1 MTVDPGTAISVSD
14 RFCRIFLYATGTAC
28 FCLLGL
34 NFNTLHDLPLSTV
47 PVCLSVCPSVRTP
60 VSNFSVYND
69 NSTPNY
75 MISLGNIVILDKLDY
90 KAFD

>member
-14 RFCRIFLYATGTAC
+14 RFCRIFLHATGTAC
-28 FCLLGL
+28 FFFLLGM
-34 NFNTLHDLPLSTV
+34 NFNTLHDLLSTV
-47 PVCLSVCPSVRTP
+47 SVCLSVCLSVRTP

-75 MISLGNIVILDKLDY
+75 MISLGNIVILARL
-90 KAFD
+90 

>member
-14 RFCRIFLYATGTAC
+14 QLEFCRIFFFTCNRHRML
-28 FCLLGL
+28 FLLGL
-34 NFNTLHDLPLSTV
+34 NFNTLHDLLSTV
-47 PVCLSVCPSVRTP
+47 SVCLSVRTP

-75 MISLGNIVILDKLDY
+75 TISLGNIVIRARL
-90 KAFD
+90 